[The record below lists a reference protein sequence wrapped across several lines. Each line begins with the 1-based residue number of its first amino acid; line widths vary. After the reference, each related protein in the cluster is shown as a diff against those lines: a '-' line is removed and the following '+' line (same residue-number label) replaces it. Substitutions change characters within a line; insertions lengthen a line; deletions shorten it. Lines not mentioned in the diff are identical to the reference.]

1 MRTEKELWELVL
13 SRQDLFWSGLCGW
26 VIHIKGESLI
36 NENEYLLLNNVLLN
50 DLPKRKNPYHAYC
63 WEICKI
69 QPRIDWINE
78 RIKQLE
84 EQWK

>member
-13 SRQDLFWSGLCGW
+13 SRQDLFWVGLCTW
-26 VIHIKGESLI
+26 I
-36 NENEYLLLNNVLLN
+36 NVLANSGVINVKEWKFLHKTLRFN
-50 DLPKRKNPYHAYC
+50 LPEKCENGWC
-63 WEICKI
+63 WKPSKI

-84 EQWK
+84 NETI